1 MRRTDSQPNQPFPVE
16 VIEQKPVFRSHL
28 KIDEYR
34 LRHGLFGGGM
44 SAEMSREVVW
54 RRDAVVVV
62 PYDPVR
68 DEVVLIEQFR
78 AAALFN
84 NDRAWMIEFVA
95 GLIEDGESLEEVCRR
110 EMQEESGLTTD
121 APLLPVT
128 MAYATPG
135 FCSERFHMFCAKVD
149 ATQARGVHGLDEE
162 HEDIRVFALPFAEAL
177 RRWQAGEMPNTP
189 VSIGLLWLALH
200 REKLQRKWENIH
212 ETR

>member
-1 MRRTDSQPNQPFPVE
+1 MPGTDRLKQPFPIE
-16 VIEQKPVFRSHL
+16 VIEQKPLFRGHL

-44 SAEMSREVVW
+44 TTEMTREVVW
-54 RRDAVVVV
+54 RRDAVVVA

-78 AAALFN
+78 ASALFN

-95 GLIEDGESLEEVCRR
+95 GLIEEGESLEEVCRR
-110 EMQEESGLTTD
+110 EMQEESGLTSD
-121 APLLPVT
+121 APLLPINTV
-128 MAYATPG
+128 YSTPG
-135 FCSERFHMFCAKVD
+135 FCSERFHFFCARVD
-149 ATQARGVHGLDEE
+149 ASQARGVHGLDDE
-162 HEDIRVFALPFAEAL
+162 HEDIRVFALPFDEAM

-200 REKLQRKWENIH
+200 REKLQRKWENPVAA
-212 ETR
+212 